1 MCKSLKFIWISEKEQ
16 CNNVTNINFILLG
29 IEMTRSELVER
40 IAAKMPNLTI
50 KDIDKIVNVVFARF
64 TQALAE
70 GDRIEIR
77 GFGAFSVRSR
87 KPRVAINPKN
97 KKRVD
102 VPEKKIVH
110 FKTGKELHQMLNA

>member
-1 MCKSLKFIWISEKEQ
+1 
-16 CNNVTNINFILLG
+16 
-29 IEMTRSELVER
+29 MTRSELVER

-50 KDIDKIVNVVFARF
+50 KDIDRIVNVIVTRL
-64 TQALAE
+64 TRALAD

-97 KKRVD
+97 KKRVE
-102 VPEKKIVH
+102 VPEKKIIH
-110 FKTGKELHQMLNA
+110 FKTGKELHQKLNA